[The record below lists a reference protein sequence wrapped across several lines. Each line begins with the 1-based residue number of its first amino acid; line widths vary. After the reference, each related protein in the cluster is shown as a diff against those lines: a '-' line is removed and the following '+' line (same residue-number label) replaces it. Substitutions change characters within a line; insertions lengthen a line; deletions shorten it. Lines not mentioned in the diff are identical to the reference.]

1 MHDLKNKNI
10 VIKIADK
17 GSVVVVWEKED
28 YVNEVEKQLRN
39 SDVYEEVTHKLA
51 PHIKYRK
58 TEKEDIWKEGL
69 LHISKLKIKDL
80 LGSICYLK

>member
-28 YVNEVEKQLRN
+28 YINEVEKQVRN
-39 SDVYEEVTHKLA
+39 SDVYEEVPDGLVPLISTTHK
-51 PHIKYRK
+51 I
-58 TEKEDIWKEGL
+58 
-69 LHISKLKIKDL
+69 
-80 LGSICYLK
+80 